1 MEQINEI
8 VNIQEIDIN
17 EFEKNIYS
25 YYLEIFSENERK
37 TLKMIKSSFDEG
49 YTKIIKINKSDNL
62 CGYMII
68 NKIKE
73 NQYAIL
79 DYFAILP
86 QYRSKGIGTKALKLL
101 IDEETKNK
109 GIFIEIEKIGLGKDD
124 KENILREKRKV
135 FYEKVGF
142 KKLNYDFV
150 LFNVVYTPYIYSNI
164 EEKEEKI
171 VKQVFNMYEVIIGK
185 NKVEKNCKY
194 IKNLRFE
201 KLNKENLKIAAKT
214 QYEIFPN
221 SSAYLIYKSH
231 IEGKIKE
238 FYTTSIAYSDDKPVG
253 VVGLYDIPEYS
264 DTVWL
269 SWFGVLK
276 EYRHMGFGKQLFD
289 YAVEEAK
296 KLNKKFFRLY
306 TFEIWNSSA
315 QKFYNKNT
323 DMGEYYYNEKEKSK
337 RIFEGK
343 PKIFSKS
350 LCDEKVSMWNNKYI
364 NISEDEEEH
373 EKSVLLMKQDGII

>member
-25 YYLEIFSENERK
+25 YYLEIFPENERK
-37 TLKMIKSSFDEG
+37 TLKMINSSFDEG
-49 YTKIIKINKSDNL
+49 YTKIIKINQSDNL
-62 CGYMII
+62 CGFMII

-73 NQYAIL
+73 NGYAIL

-109 GIFIEIEKIGLGKDD
+109 GMFIEIEKIGLGKDD
-124 KENILREKRKV
+124 KENLIRENRKK
-135 FYEKVGF
+135 FYEKIGF

-171 VKQVFNMYEVIIGK
+171 VKQIFNMYEVIIGK

-201 KLNKENLKIAAKT
+201 KLNKENLKIATKI

-221 SSAYLIYKSH
+221 SCAYLTYKNYV
-231 IEGKIKE
+231 EGKNK
-238 FYTTSIAYSDDKPVG
+238 YYNSTVIAYLDNTPIG
-253 VVGLYDIPEYS
+253 IVGLYEIPGLK
-264 DTVWL
+264 DTIWL
-269 SWFGVLK
+269 NWFGVLK

-289 YAVEEAK
+289 YVVDEAK
-296 KLNKKFFRLY
+296 SIHKKVLRLY
-306 TFEIWNSSA
+306 TSEIWNKSA
-315 QKFYNKNT
+315 QEFYNKYM
-323 DMGEYYYNEKEKSK
+323 DIGEYYYNEKEKNEE
-337 RIFEGK
+337 IFDY
-343 PKIFSKS
+343 KIKVFSKS
-350 LCDEKVSMWNNKYI
+350 LCDEKVSMWNNKFI
-364 NISEDEEEH
+364 NISEEDDEH
-373 EKSVLLMKQDGII
+373 EIAIKLMKEDGII

>member
-25 YYLEIFSENERK
+25 YYLEIFPENERK

-49 YTKIIKINKSDNL
+49 YTKIIKINQSDNL
-62 CGYMII
+62 CGFMII

-73 NQYAIL
+73 NGYAIL

-124 KENILREKRKV
+124 KENLIRKKRKK
-135 FYEKVGF
+135 FYEKIGF

-171 VKQVFNMYEVIIGK
+171 VKQIFNIYEVIIGK

-201 KLNKENLKIAAKT
+201 KLNKENLKIATKI
-214 QYEIFPN
+214 QYKIFPN
-221 SSAYLIYKSH
+221 SCAYLTYKNYV
-231 IEGKIKE
+231 EGKNK
-238 FYTTSIAYSDDKPVG
+238 YYNSTVIAYLDNTPIG
-253 VVGLYDIPEYS
+253 IVGLYEIPGFK
-264 DTVWL
+264 DTIWL
-269 SWFGVLK
+269 NWFGVLK

-289 YAVEEAK
+289 YVVDEAK
-296 KLNKKFFRLY
+296 SIHKKVLRLY
-306 TFEIWNSSA
+306 TSEIWNKSA
-315 QKFYNKNT
+315 QEFYNKYM
-323 DMGEYYYNEKEKSK
+323 DIGEYYYNEKEKNEE
-337 RIFEGK
+337 IFDY
-343 PKIFSKS
+343 KIKVFSKS
-350 LCDEKVSMWNNKYI
+350 LCDEKVSMWNNKFI
-364 NISEDEEEH
+364 NISEEDDEH
-373 EKSVLLMKQDGII
+373 EIAIKLMKEDGII